1 MQMFIA
7 GELCDSARGQTTEIR
22 NPATGELVDTV
33 PKATVEDT
41 RRAIDA
47 AHRAFTEWQGDK
59 IPPWPE
65 MAAAE
70 RAALMFKAA
79 QNIKEHIAEIAELLT
94 REQGKTLLESRIE
107 TQRLAE
113 NLEFFAGL
121 HGALRGQHV
130 DIAKPKAYGMVIK
143 RPLGVVGSIVPW
155 NFPLTLMANKI
166 CPALIVGNT
175 VVVKPASTAPL
186 AIARCVE
193 LINAAGF
200 PPGVL
205 NVVTGP
211 GSVVGEEL
219 IANPVVR
226 KIGFTGE
233 TETGKRVMAQAAKEL
248 KHVTLELGGSDPMI
262 VCDDANIPEAIKA
275 AGVGRFFNCGQAC
288 LAIKRLYLFEA
299 IADEFVDGLKRNAEQ
314 RWKVGNG
321 MDKDTRMGPLH
332 TAGQREEVERM
343 VQDAVGRG
351 ATVVTGG
358 KRPEG
363 AEYERGNFYLP
374 TLLTDVPED
383 ALIAQEECFGPALPI
398 FRVKDLDEAI
408 GKANNSKYGLG
419 SSIWTSDIRKA
430 HVASERLEAGYT
442 WVNSLQI
449 AVDELPFGGTK
460 QSGFGKEHGTE
471 VLDYYTEQKSVM
483 VGAT

>member
-1 MQMFIA
+1 M
-7 GELCDSARGQTTEIR
+7 
-22 NPATGELVDTV
+22 PA
-33 PKATVEDT
+33 A
-41 RRAIDA
+41 
-47 AHRAFTEWQGDK
+47 Q
-59 IPPWPE
+59 
-65 MAAAE
+65 

-79 QNIKEHIAEIAELLT
+79 NNLREHLGEIQQLLT
-94 REQGKTLLESRIE
+94 KEQGKTLLESKIE
-107 TQRLAE
+107 AERLAE

-130 DIAKPKAYGMVIK
+130 EIARPKAYGMVVK
-143 RPLGVVGSIVPW
+143 RPLGVVGAIVPW

-175 VVVKPASTAPL
+175 VIVKPASTAPL

-211 GSVVGEEL
+211 GAVVGEEL
-219 IANPVVR
+219 IRHPLVR

-233 TETGKRVMAQAAKEL
+233 TETGKRVMSLASAEL

-262 VCDDANIPEAIKA
+262 VCEDADLGEAVKA

-288 LAIKRLYLFEA
+288 LAIKRLYLLEE
-299 IADEFVDGLKRNAEQ
+299 IADQFVDGLKQNAER
-314 RWKVGNG
+314 RWTVGNG
-321 MDKDTRMGPLH
+321 MEKETRMGPLH
-332 TAGQREEVERM
+332 TAGGREELERM
-343 VQDAVGRG
+343 VQDAVDRG
-351 ATVVTGG
+351 AKVVTGG

-363 AEYERGNFYLP
+363 ANFEKGNFYLP
-374 TLLTDVPED
+374 TLLVDVPDD
-383 ALIAQEECFGPALPI
+383 ATIATEECFGPALPI

-408 GKANNSKYGLG
+408 ERANSSKYGLG
-419 SSIWTSDIRKA
+419 SSIWTKDIKKA
-430 HVASERLEAGYT
+430 HIATERLEAGYT

-471 VLDYYTEQKSVM
+471 VLDYYTEGKSVM
-483 VGAT
+483 VGSL

>member
-1 MQMFIA
+1 MQMYIA
-7 GELCDSARGQTTEIR
+7 GELCDSSSGETSEIN
-22 NPATGELVDTV
+22 NPATGELVDRI
-33 PKATVEDT
+33 PRAGVEDT

-47 AHRAFTEWQGDK
+47 AQAAFAEWSAM
-59 IPPWPE
+59 P
-65 MAAAE
+65 AAK
-70 RAALMFKAA
+70 RAALMVKGA
-79 QNIKEHIAEIAELLT
+79 QNVREHVAEVAELLT
-94 REQGKTLLESRIE
+94 REQGKTLLESKIE
-107 TQRLAE
+107 TERLAD
-113 NLEFFAGL
+113 NLEFFAGI
-121 HGALRGQHV
+121 HGAIRGQYV
-130 DIAKPKAYGMVIK
+130 EVGMPNTYGMVIR
-143 RPLGVVGSIVPW
+143 RPLGVVGAIVPW

-186 AIARCVE
+186 AISRCVE
-193 LINAAGF
+193 LINAAGL

-211 GSVVGEEL
+211 GAVVGEEL
-219 IANPVVR
+219 IANPAVR

-233 TETGKRVMAQAAKEL
+233 TETGKRVMAQAAREL
-248 KHVTLELGGSDPMI
+248 KQVTLELGGSDPMI
-262 VCDDANIPEAIKA
+262 VCDDANLEQAVRA

-288 LAIKRLYLFEA
+288 LAIKRLYLFEE
-299 IADEFVDGLKRNAEQ
+299 IADQFVEGLKQNAER

-321 MDKDTRMGPLH
+321 LDKDTRMGPLH
-332 TAGQREEVERM
+332 SAGQRAEVERM
-343 VQDAVGRG
+343 VQDALERG
-351 ATVVTGG
+351 ATVVTGA

-363 AEYERGNFYLP
+363 DEYANGNFYLP

-383 ALIAQEECFGPALPI
+383 ALIATEECFGPALPI
-398 FRVKDLDEAI
+398 FRVKSFGEAI
-408 GKANNSKYGLG
+408 EKANSSKYGLG
-419 SSIWTSDIRKA
+419 SSIWTSDLRKA
-430 HVASERLEAGYT
+430 HLAAERIEAGYT

-483 VGAT
+483 VGAI

>member
-1 MQMFIA
+1 MRMFIA
-7 GELCDSARGQTTEIR
+7 GELSDSSSGQTTEIR
-22 NPATGELVDTV
+22 NPATGDLVDTI
-33 PKATVEDT
+33 PKATVEDM

-47 AHRAFTEWQGDK
+47 AQNAFAEW
-59 IPPWPE
+59 
-65 MAAAE
+65 AALPAVE

-79 QNIKEHIAEIAELLT
+79 QTLREHVPEIAELLT

-107 TQRLAE
+107 TQRLAD
-113 NLEFFAGL
+113 NLDFFAGL

-130 DIAKPKAYGMVIK
+130 EIAKPKAYGMVIR
-143 RPLGVVGSIVPW
+143 RPLGVVGAIVPW

-166 CPALIVGNT
+166 CPALVVGNT

-193 LINAAGF
+193 LINAVGF
-200 PPGVL
+200 PAGVL

-211 GSVVGEEL
+211 GAVVGEEL
-219 IANPVVR
+219 IANPLVR

-233 TETGKRVMAQAAKEL
+233 TETGKHVMAQASKEL

-262 VCDDANIPEAIKA
+262 VCDDANLDEAVKA

-288 LAIKRLYLFEA
+288 LAIKRLYLFEE
-299 IADEFVDGLKRNAEQ
+299 IADQFIAGLKQNAEQ
-314 RWKVGNG
+314 RWRVGNG
-321 MDKDTRMGPLH
+321 LDKDTRMGPLH
-332 TAGQREEVERM
+332 TAGQREEVEKM
-343 VQDAVGRG
+343 VQEVLDRG
-351 ATVVTGG
+351 AHVVSGA

-363 AEYERGNFYLP
+363 EQFERGNFYLP
-374 TLLTDVPED
+374 TLLTNVPED
-383 ALIAQEECFGPALPI
+383 AVIATEECFGPALPI
-398 FRVKDLDEAI
+398 FRVEGLDEAI
-408 GKANNSKYGLG
+408 EKANNSKYGLG
-419 SSIWTSDIRKA
+419 SSIGTTDIKTA
-430 HVASERLEAGYT
+430 HIAAERLEAGYT

-483 VGAT
+483 VGAV

>member
-7 GELCDSARGQTTEIR
+7 GELCDSASGQTTEIR
-22 NPATGELVDTV
+22 NPATGELVGTI
-33 PKATVEDT
+33 PKATAEDA

-47 AHRAFTEWQGDK
+47 ARAAFPEW
-59 IPPWPE
+59 
-65 MAAAE
+65 AATPAVK
-70 RAALMFKAA
+70 RAALMTKAA
-79 QNIKEHIAEIAELLT
+79 QTIREHVPEIAELLT

-107 TQRLAE
+107 AGRLAD

-121 HGALRGQHV
+121 HGALRGYQV
-130 DIAKPKAYGMVIK
+130 DVAQPKAQGMVIK

-166 CPALIVGNT
+166 CPALVVGNT

-193 LINAAGF
+193 LINTAGL

-211 GSVVGEEL
+211 GEVVGREL
-219 IANPVVR
+219 IANPKVR

-233 TETGKRVMAQAAKEL
+233 TETGKRVMADAAKEL

-262 VCDDANIPEAIKA
+262 VCDDANLPEAVKA

-288 LAIKRLYLFEA
+288 LAIKRLYLFEE
-299 IADEFVDGLKRNAEQ
+299 IADQFVESLKQNAES
-314 RWKVGNG
+314 RWRVGNG

-332 TAGQREEVERM
+332 TSRGREEVEQM
-343 VQDAVGRG
+343 VQDALDRG
-351 ATVVTGG
+351 AKVVTGG

-363 AEYERGNFYLP
+363 DQYANGNFYLP
-374 TLLTDVPED
+374 TLLVDVPED

-398 FRVKDLDEAI
+398 WRVNSLDEAI
-408 GKANNSKYGLG
+408 EKANSSKYGLG
-419 SSIWTSDIRKA
+419 SSIWTRDIGKSQQA
-430 HVASERLEAGYT
+430 AERLEAGYT

-460 QSGFGKEHGTE
+460 HSGFGKEHGTE

-483 VGAT
+483 IGAG

>member
-1 MQMFIA
+1 MRMFIA
-7 GELCDSARGQTTEIR
+7 GELSDSSSGQTTEIR
-22 NPATGELVDTV
+22 NPATGDLVDTI
-33 PKATVEDT
+33 PKATVEDM

-47 AHRAFTEWQGDK
+47 AQNAFAEW
-59 IPPWPE
+59 
-65 MAAAE
+65 AALPAVE

-79 QNIKEHIAEIAELLT
+79 QTLREHVPEIAELLT

-107 TQRLAE
+107 TQRLAD
-113 NLEFFAGL
+113 NLDFFAGL

-130 DIAKPKAYGMVIK
+130 EIAKPKAYGMVIR
-143 RPLGVVGSIVPW
+143 RPLGVVGAIVPW

-166 CPALIVGNT
+166 CPALVVGNT

-193 LINAAGF
+193 LINAVGF
-200 PPGVL
+200 PAGVL

-211 GSVVGEEL
+211 GAVVGEEL
-219 IANPVVR
+219 IANPLVR

-233 TETGKRVMAQAAKEL
+233 TETGKHVMAQASKEL

-262 VCDDANIPEAIKA
+262 VCDDANLDEAVKA

-288 LAIKRLYLFEA
+288 LAIKRLYLFEE
-299 IADEFVDGLKRNAEQ
+299 IADQFIAGLKQNAEQ
-314 RWKVGNG
+314 RWRVGNG
-321 MDKDTRMGPLH
+321 LDKDTRMGPLH
-332 TAGQREEVERM
+332 TAGQREEVEKM
-343 VQDAVGRG
+343 VQEVLDRG
-351 ATVVTGG
+351 AHVVSGA

-363 AEYERGNFYLP
+363 EQFERGNFYLP
-374 TLLTDVPED
+374 TLLTNVPED
-383 ALIAQEECFGPALPI
+383 AVIATEECFGPALPI
-398 FRVKDLDEAI
+398 FRVEGLDEAI
-408 GKANNSKYGLG
+408 EKANNSKYGLG
-419 SSIWTSDIRKA
+419 SSIWTTDIKTA
-430 HVASERLEAGYT
+430 HIAAERLEAGYT

-483 VGAT
+483 VGAV

>member
-7 GELCDSARGQTTEIR
+7 GELCNAAAGQTTEIR
-22 NPATGELVDTV
+22 NPATGEAVDTV
-33 PKATVEDT
+33 PKATVEDA
-41 RRAIDA
+41 RRAIES
-47 AHRAFTEWQGDK
+47 AHQAFPSWSQ
-59 IPPWPE
+59 
-65 MAAAE
+65 MAASD
-70 RAALMFKAA
+70 RAALMFKGA
-79 QNIKEHIAEIAELLT
+79 QNVKEHIPEIAELLT

-130 DIAKPKAYGMVIK
+130 EIAKPKAYGMVIK

-211 GSVVGEEL
+211 GAVVGEEL
-219 IANPVVR
+219 IAHPLVR

-233 TETGKRVMAQAAKEL
+233 TETGKRVMAQASNEL

-262 VCDDANIPEAIKA
+262 VCDDANIPEAIRA

-288 LAIKRLYLFEA
+288 LAIKRLYLFDA
-299 IADEFVDGLKRNAEQ
+299 IADEFIEGLKQNAEQ

-321 MDKDTRMGPLH
+321 MDKATRMGPLH
-332 TAGQREEVERM
+332 TAGQREEVEKM

-351 ATVVTGG
+351 AEVLTGG
-358 KRPEG
+358 KRPTG
-363 AEYERGNFYLP
+363 VEYERGNFYLP
-374 TLLTDVPED
+374 TLLVDVPED
-383 ALIAQEECFGPALPI
+383 ALIAREECFGPALPI
-398 FRVKDLDEAI
+398 FRVKNLDEAI
-408 GKANNSKYGLG
+408 DKANNSKYGLG
-419 SSIWTSDIRKA
+419 SSIWTRDIRNA
-430 HVASERLEAGYT
+430 HAASERIEAGYT

-471 VLDYYTEQKSVM
+471 VLDHYSELKSVM
-483 VGAT
+483 VGVA

>member
-1 MQMFIA
+1 MCSSDLA
-7 GELCDSARGQTTEIR
+7 EWAAL
-22 NPATGELVDTV
+22 PAV
-33 PKATVEDT
+33 
-41 RRAIDA
+41 
-47 AHRAFTEWQGDK
+47 
-59 IPPWPE
+59 
-65 MAAAE
+65 E

-79 QNIKEHIAEIAELLT
+79 QTLREHVPEIAELLT

-107 TQRLAE
+107 TQRLAD
-113 NLEFFAGL
+113 NLDFFAGL

-130 DIAKPKAYGMVIK
+130 EIAKPKAYGMVIR
-143 RPLGVVGSIVPW
+143 RPLGVVGAIVPW

-166 CPALIVGNT
+166 CPALVVGNT

-193 LINAAGF
+193 LINAVGF
-200 PPGVL
+200 PAGVL

-211 GSVVGEEL
+211 GAVVGEEL
-219 IANPVVR
+219 IANPLVR

-233 TETGKRVMAQAAKEL
+233 TETGKHVMAQASKEL

-262 VCDDANIPEAIKA
+262 VCDDANLDEAVKA

-288 LAIKRLYLFEA
+288 LAIKRLYLFEE
-299 IADEFVDGLKRNAEQ
+299 IADQFIAGLKQNAEQ
-314 RWKVGNG
+314 RWRVGNG
-321 MDKDTRMGPLH
+321 LDKDTRMGPLH
-332 TAGQREEVERM
+332 TAGQREEVEKM
-343 VQDAVGRG
+343 VQEVLDRG
-351 ATVVTGG
+351 AHVVSGA

-363 AEYERGNFYLP
+363 EQFERGNFYLP
-374 TLLTDVPED
+374 TLLTNVPED
-383 ALIAQEECFGPALPI
+383 AVIATEECFGPALPI
-398 FRVKDLDEAI
+398 FRVEGLDEAI
-408 GKANNSKYGLG
+408 EKANNSKYGLG
-419 SSIWTSDIRKA
+419 SSIWTTDIKTA
-430 HVASERLEAGYT
+430 HIAAERLEAGYT

-483 VGAT
+483 VGAV

>member
-7 GELCDSARGQTTEIR
+7 GELCGTATGQTTEIR
-22 NPATGELVDTV
+22 NPATGEVVDTI
-33 PKATVEDT
+33 PKAAVEDT
-41 RRAIDA
+41 RRAIESA
-47 AHRAFTEWQGDK
+47 QQAFPAWSQL
-59 IPPWPE
+59 
-65 MAAAE
+65 AAAE
-70 RAALMFKAA
+70 RAALLFKGAH
-79 QNIKEHIAEIAELLT
+79 NVKEHIPEIAELLT

-107 TQRLAE
+107 AQRLAE

-130 DIAKPKAYGMVIK
+130 EIAKPKAYGMVIK

-211 GSVVGEEL
+211 GAVVGEEL
-219 IANPVVR
+219 IAHPLVR

-233 TETGKRVMAQAAKEL
+233 TETGKRVMAQASHEL

-262 VCDDANIPEAIKA
+262 VCDDANIPEAIKG

-288 LAIKRLYLFEA
+288 LAIKRLYLFDG
-299 IADEFVDGLKRNAEQ
+299 IAGEFIDGLKQNAEQ

-321 MDKDTRMGPLH
+321 MDKATRMGPLH
-332 TAGQREEVERM
+332 TAGQRDEVEKM
-343 VQDAVGRG
+343 VQDAVDRG
-351 ATVVTGG
+351 AQVITGG

-363 AEYERGNFYLP
+363 VEFEQGNFYLP
-374 TLLTDVPED
+374 TLLVDVPED
-383 ALIAQEECFGPALPI
+383 ALIVQEECFGPALPI
-398 FRVKDLDEAI
+398 FRVKNLDEAI
-408 GKANNSKYGLG
+408 EKANNSKYGLG

-430 HVASERLEAGYT
+430 HAASERIEAGYT

-471 VLDYYTEQKSVM
+471 VLDHYSELKSVM
-483 VGAT
+483 VGVA